1 MTTKTAVNTHT
12 PSPVFRC
19 FQATDTEC
27 CLAIFDRNCPE
38 FFAPNERADY
48 AAFLARGP
56 EGYEVCSRGD
66 SLIGA
71 VGLLTGNASRARIE
85 WILLDPCA
93 KGTGVGAAMMHRA
106 IGRARCA
113 GATQIDIAASHLSAP
128 FFAKFGA
135 RTTCVLPYGW
145 GAGMHRHDMVLDL

>member
-1 MTTKTAVNTHT
+1 MSTTVNAHT
-12 PSPVFRC
+12 PSHVFRC
-19 FQATDTEC
+19 FQATDTER

-56 EGYEVCSRGD
+56 GSYEVCSQGD
-66 SLIGA
+66 GIIGA
-71 VGLLTGNASRARIE
+71 FGLLTGNAGRARIE

-93 KGTGVGAAMMHRA
+93 KGTGAAMMHRA

-135 RTTCVLPYGW
+135 RTTRVLPHGW